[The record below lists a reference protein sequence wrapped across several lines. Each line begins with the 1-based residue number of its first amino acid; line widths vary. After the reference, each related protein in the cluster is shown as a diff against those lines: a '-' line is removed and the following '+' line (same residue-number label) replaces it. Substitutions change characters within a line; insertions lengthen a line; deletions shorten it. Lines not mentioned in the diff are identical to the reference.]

1 MQHGNSHM
9 RCTRLCTVLV
19 TRCWVPG
26 YLKEGGRCCRW
37 NSSMEQGPLKKEHWR
52 KSAQWSALVRK
63 HAQVVADDVQVADVF
78 SKTCRAGI
86 DKKTG
91 VEHKCI
97 ADEVSLKDKQC
108 CREAS

>member
-1 MQHGNSHM
+1 
-9 RCTRLCTVLV
+9 
-19 TRCWVPG
+19 
-26 YLKEGGRCCRW
+26 
-37 NSSMEQGPLKKEHWR
+37 MEQGPLKKEHWR

-97 ADEVSLKDKQC
+97 ADEVRLDKHSSFTC
-108 CREAS
+108 TLP